1 MQTGQSRV
9 PIGST
14 FPDVCPA
21 AIHCAV
27 LVIIIT
33 LDWLDLNM
41 FSAFIDI
48 VSRTDVSMVHAIR
61 TRPDS
66 DWACS
71 SCLSRCKVIHDGGEL
86 MVTDL
91 LP

>member
-9 PIGST
+9 QIGSVS
-14 FPDVCPA
+14 PNVCPA

-48 VSRTDVSMVHAIR
+48 VSCAYCFDAARYTYM
-61 TRPDS
+61 T
-66 DWACS
+66 
-71 SCLSRCKVIHDGGEL
+71 
-86 MVTDL
+86 
-91 LP
+91 